1 MSTGSSPS
9 NSQPVSPLRS
19 RITKASY
26 PYVRRLHGM
35 PKLTLPGITLVL
47 ALVGVFAPVGAA
59 VPALIL
65 LALLL
70 AWLGFLSWP
79 VVSTGSR
86 AMRIFAVLVIL
97 LFAVSKLA
105 GN

>member
-1 MSTGSSPS
+1 MSSTPS
-9 NSQPVSPLRS
+9 SQPVSPLRA

-26 PYVRRLHGM
+26 PIVARLHAM

-47 ALVGVFAPVGAA
+47 ALIGVFAPVG
-59 VPALIL
+59 VGIPALLL

-79 VVSTGSR
+79 VVSTGAR
-86 AMRIFAVLVIL
+86 GMRIFSVLVIL
-97 LFAVSKLA
+97 LFATSRIA
-105 GN
+105 NS